1 MTCEAARP
9 DSVDLHALIERE
21 RQRFAV
27 PGCAV
32 VVVRDDE
39 VLLCEG
45 FGLRDLDAGAPVSPD
60 TLFPIGSATKTFT
73 AALCVLLAHE
83 GLVGLD
89 RPVAEV
95 LPGFRMHDPAAT
107 AGLTLRDCLS
117 HRSGL
122 PRHDLLWSLGEGR
135 LARTDLIRALAHLE
149 PSQPFRQGWQY
160 NNLLY
165 VVAGELAARATQSS
179 YEEAIARRLLDPLG
193 MTRTNQHVSETMT
206 DPDHAV
212 GHVSGPTAVPHT
224 PLSLVGPAGHLNSS
238 ARDLVQWL
246 RALLGRRP
254 DVLPV
259 PVLDELRTPVVPL
272 PAGGF
277 RAAPVLGYGLG
288 LTVEHYR
295 GHLVTH
301 HGGDIGGFASQ
312 VLTAPDAGVGIA
324 VLCNLAATTLRD
336 ALPYLLLDQ
345 LLGLE
350 PVDHGGRFRE
360 REQANRPDALA
371 SPAPTT
377 PSRPPLRPLAEYVG
391 TYRHPAYG
399 DVVVR
404 TAGDDLVADYLALE
418 NVPLEHRQLEI
429 FDLVLRSDGQEHR
442 LPLMFTYDLAGEV
455 DGLRGVME
463 PALPAMTF
471 TLVPETAHLTEQV
484 LAGLEGDYRRGP
496 ILASV
501 RRGAGAGLVLSISGG
516 AWRPLVPRS
525 RFRFRVDGGFVEF
538 DEQLG
543 LVTPLGPFAR
553 VEATC

>member
-1 MTCEAARP
+1 MGCDAARP
-9 DSVDLHALIERE
+9 DSVDLHGLIERE
-21 RQRFAV
+21 RARFGV

-32 VVVRDDE
+32 VVVRGDE

-45 FGLRDLDAGAPVSPD
+45 FGRRDVDAGALVSPD

-83 GLVGLD
+83 GLLELD
-89 RPVAEV
+89 RPVVEV

-122 PRHDLLWSLGEGR
+122 PRHDFLWSAGEGR

-165 VVAGELAARATQSS
+165 VLAGELAARAAGGTF
-179 YEEAIARRLLDPLG
+179 EEALADRLLEPLG
-193 MTRTNQHVSETMT
+193 MHRTNHQVSETLN

-212 GHVSGPTAVPHT
+212 GYMPGPTAVPHS
-224 PLSLVGPAGHLNSS
+224 PLSLAGPAGQLNSS
-238 ARDLVQWL
+238 ARDLVSWL
-246 RALLGRRP
+246 QALLGNRP
-254 DVLPV
+254 DILPE
-259 PVLDELRTPVVPL
+259 PVLAELRTPAVPL
-272 PAGGF
+272 PPGGF
-277 RAAPVLGYGLG
+277 RAAPALGYGLG
-288 LTVEHYR
+288 LVVEHYR

-301 HGGDIGGFASQ
+301 HGGNIGGFSSQ
-312 VLTAPDAGVGIA
+312 VLTAPEAGIGLA
-324 VLCNLAATTLRD
+324 VLCNLADTALRD
-336 ALPYLLLDQ
+336 ALPYQLLDQ

-360 REQANRPDALA
+360 REQANRPDAVA
-371 SPAPTT
+371 SPAPT
-377 PSRPPLRPLAEYVG
+377 PASRPSLRPLAEYAG

-404 TAGDDLVADYLALE
+404 LEGERLVADYLAFE
-418 NVPLEHRQLEI
+418 GQALEHRQLEV
-429 FDLVLRSDGQEHR
+429 FDLVFVAEGQEHR
-442 LPLMFTYDLAGEV
+442 LPVMFTYDLAGEV
-455 DGLRGVME
+455 DGLRAAME

-471 TLVPETAHLTEQV
+471 TRVPETAQLTEQV
-484 LAGLEGDYRRGP
+484 LAKLEGDYRRGP

-501 RRGAGAGLVLSISGG
+501 RRSADGLVLSISGG
-516 AWRPLVPRS
+516 AWRRLVPRS
-525 RFRFRVDGGFVEF
+525 RLRFGVDGAVVEF

-543 LVTPLGPFAR
+543 LVTPLGAFTR
-553 VEATC
+553 EEATC